1 MVHWG
6 QLQTESLMKA
16 AHWNLMAGI
25 ILIVLITITYDHP
38 GPILGILVGIG
49 GSCSL
54 FLIATFDETHAAWKK
69 VIIGIIMFPL
79 FFIALFMAIATLA
92 SDLPMFMAEIIGFII
107 SLLIITALGED
118 HVVDQ

>member
-1 MVHWG
+1 MEG
-6 QLQTESLMKA
+6 PMKA
-16 AHWNLMAGI
+16 AHWNVVVGI
-25 ILIVLITITYDHP
+25 ILIVLIAITYNHP